1 MQLSTAVHSGTTLPM
16 LSASTLS
23 SPGRGDR
30 NVAYGCYVSPIYK
43 RPIVADDLS
52 GTPATV
58 SSPTSSLPSLSGSH
72 QSRSSPPLAGSFTRQ
87 QHEARNDGGRFAS
100 PTGYNK
106 PNAIGTKISTVR
118 RMFHHASPADRKAF
132 YGAFLD
138 RPAKQGNPTTSL
150 F

>member
-1 MQLSTAVHSGTTLPM
+1 MQFSTSSHHTAALPM
-16 LSASTLS
+16 LSSTTLS

-30 NVAYGCYVSPIYK
+30 NIAYGCYVSPIFK

-52 GTPATV
+52 GSPV
-58 SSPTSSLPSLSGSH
+58 STTSPTSTLPSLSGSH
-72 QSRSSPPLAGSFTRQ
+72 QSRSSPPLVGSVTRQ
-87 QHEARNDGGRFAS
+87 QHEERTDGGRFAS
-100 PTGYNK
+100 PNGYNK
-106 PNAIGTKISTVR
+106 PKAIDTKISTVR

-150 F
+150 I